1 MTPWATPEQI
11 RAIWAD
17 APASPRLDDLAEVA
31 QEVLEAYAPA
41 STVTAIAAG
50 GDVPARYREALA
62 LHCRDVWGA
71 ANRDSDFLVGDADF
85 AVRVRAVSDAVRA
98 LLRPRNPVPR
108 FGRRTP
114 PAAPEVAV

>member
-11 RAIWAD
+11 AGIWAD
-17 APASPRLDDLAEVA
+17 APAGARLVELAEAA

-41 STVTAIAAG
+41 RMVAAIDAG
-50 GDVPARYREALA
+50 GTVPRRYVEALA

-71 ANRDSDFLVGDADF
+71 STRDSDFLVGDADF

-98 LLRPRNPVPR
+98 LIRPRNPVPR
-108 FGRRTP
+108 FGRP
-114 PAAPEVAV
+114 APEVTA